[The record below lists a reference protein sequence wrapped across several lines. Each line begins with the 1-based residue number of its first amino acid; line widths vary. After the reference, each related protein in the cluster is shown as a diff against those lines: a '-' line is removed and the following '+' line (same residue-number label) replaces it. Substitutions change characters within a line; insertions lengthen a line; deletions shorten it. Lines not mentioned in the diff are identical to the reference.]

1 MWFEVQLRSSML
13 QGSIIEVQEVKNSI
27 GTFLCV
33 QENNLGKSSIL
44 KTEADIIRVKFLVN

>member
-13 QGSIIEVQEVKNSI
+13 QGSKIEVQEVKNSI

-33 QENNLGKSSIL
+33 QENN
-44 KTEADIIRVKFLVN
+44 